1 LRVIPPRNP
10 EIKIG
15 PRRKSFLLRGVMHEI
30 RRPLSVIRAYSS
42 FGIGQTVELSGGE
55 VLDLLQEI
63 DSAANMLDLIL
74 GDLETV
80 ALKEGT
86 QVRVETL
93 DLMCFFAETA
103 SRFQALAPG
112 RKLSVTLHDPR
123 CVRADRLRL
132 EQVISN
138 LVENANNYSLPGGE
152 ICIESRREA
161 NQIVLTVSDEG
172 PGAPERDLERI
183 FEPFFRGPGVA
194 SDVRGS
200 GLGLAIC
207 RDFVAAQEGSMWAS
221 LPDSGGFQIGIA
233 LPAAA

>member
-1 LRVIPPRNP
+1 
-10 EIKIG
+10 
-15 PRRKSFLLRGVMHEI
+15 MHEI

-42 FGIGQTVELSGGE
+42 FGLGQDVELSGKE

-63 DSAANMLDLIL
+63 DSAANLLDSIL

-80 ALKEGT
+80 AFKEGT
-86 QVRVETL
+86 QVRIETL

-112 RKLSVTLHDPR
+112 RKLSVTLREPC

-138 LVENANNYSLPGGE
+138 LIENANNYSLPAGE
-152 ICIESRREA
+152 ICIESRREGD
-161 NQIVLTVSDEG
+161 QILLTVRDEG
-172 PGAPERDLERI
+172 PGVAPGDMNRI
-183 FEPFFRGPGVA
+183 FEPFFRVPQVGP
-194 SDVRGS
+194 DVSGS

-207 RDFVAAQEGSMWAS
+207 RDFIAAQEGSMWAS
-221 LPDSGGFQIGIA
+221 LADSGRFEISIA
-233 LPAAA
+233 LPAAG